1 MKTKIQKNMKKIS
14 YWASVAVVGTV
25 LGFSLQLVQAWSE
38 PGSAAPNGNVGA
50 PINTSSTAQNK
61 TGSFGTSGSFSAVGA
76 VSANQYCFNGTNCIS
91 SWPVPGGGGWS
102 GSGSGTSNY
111 VTKWT
116 GATSIGNSQ
125 IFDDGNNVG
134 VGTASPAAKLDVS
147 GTINS
152 SGISDTGSAVVAGA
166 VQASQYCIGAS
177 CITSW
182 PGSQWTTSGSNI
194 YYNSGNVGI
203 GTASPTAKLDVVGT
217 IHSNSSVTASSY
229 CDGTPNEDATCRTDV
244 NRTKLCDTTNS
255 NPCFV
260 GTQPRIYLL
269 WIVNGSTSCMGTNN
283 GQNYDTNNI
292 NFPTMCGGYAWTVNG
307 STGKLFANGVAVGPA
322 WSWVLW
328 EY

>member
-1 MKTKIQKNMKKIS
+1 VTIYIYPMKTKIQKNMKKIS

-166 VQASQYCIGAS
+166 VQASA
-177 CITSW
+177 ITST
-182 PGSQWTTSGSNI
+182 GALSAVSTITAGGKLI
-194 YYNSGNVGI
+194 TNSGGVQFPD
-203 GTASPTAKLDVVGT
+203 GTVQTTAATAPINWGNPTFYSDTRVTQLSPGNETK
-217 IHSNSSVTASSY
+217 VTARVCFLEEFSTSAGAAGV
-229 CDGTPNEDATCRTDV
+229 CNIVDNNDGTWSMWDAAWGTYITC
-244 NRTKLCDTTNS
+244 S
-255 NPCFV
+255 MACF
-260 GTQPRIYLL
+260 
-269 WIVNGSTSCMGTNN
+269 
-283 GQNYDTNNI
+283 
-292 NFPTMCGGYAWTVNG
+292 
-307 STGKLFANGVAVGPA
+307 K
-322 WSWVLW
+322 
-328 EY
+328 